1 MKDERK
7 VLIYCR
13 ESRDEGN
20 ENYERIETQRDM
32 LLRFC
37 QNRNMTN
44 IVDVV
49 MDDDV
54 SGTSFRRFEGIIRKI
69 EQGRIEVIVFKD
81 SSRLGRN
88 LRESLNFIAMLE
100 EYGVEILFE
109 SEEYNEDF
117 FPLLAWFNEQRA
129 KEDSR
134 KIRRVF
140 RHKMETGELLVR
152 CPYGYRK
159 SPSGSMLP
167 EPEESRVVKEIYRL
181 FLEGRPCGEIASLLN
196 GRSVP
201 TPSQAAGLKKQA
213 AAWNSQHIRR
223 ILQNNVYCGVM
234 TYGKRTHLSFKN
246 KRLVSRSP
254 EDWIVRPGHHEAI
267 VSEADF
273 RVVQQ
278 RWKTQPDAR
287 PAARQHLFSGLLRC
301 GRCGSHLVFR
311 ARPGRS
317 PAYICGKNHR
327 EGAPRA
333 GGAGCCSHR
342 LKEELLNRAL
352 REYLRLLF
360 SRHEM
365 AVRETLERLCGLS
378 PLAAERREWEEKQKS
393 AAKVLAQIYEDR
405 LQGRIP
411 PELFEQKAAEYQ
423 EKQRQAERE
432 LSFLAERPEPPL
444 PRTPEELI
452 AALPE
457 EPLTRAEC
465 SVLFREA
472 VFFLPGEYA
481 GQDGWNLKEEQR
493 RALRTCGG
501 LVFVE
506 DTPPLSP
513 LSVRTREDASLDR
526 GPLTFTLPR

>member
-13 ESRDEGN
+13 ESRDEGS
-20 ENYERIETQRDM
+20 ENYERIETQRDI

-44 IVDVV
+44 IVGVV

-69 EQGRIEVIVFKD
+69 EQGEIDVIVFKD

-159 SPSGSMLP
+159 APSGMMLP
-167 EPEESRVVKEIYRL
+167 EPEESQVIKDIFRL
-181 FLEGRPCGEIASLLN
+181 FLDGRLCGEIALILN
-196 GRSVP
+196 ERGVP
-201 TPSQAAGLKKQA
+201 TPSQAAGLQRQA

-223 ILQNNVYCGVM
+223 ILHNSVYCGVM
-234 TYGKRTHLSFKN
+234 TYGKRAHASFKN
-246 KRLVSRSP
+246 KRLVSKSP
-254 EDWIVRPGHHEAI
+254 EDWVVLPDHHTAI

-273 RVVQQ
+273 RAVQK
-278 RWKTQPDAR
+278 RWKSCPDAR
-287 PAARQHLFSGLLRC
+287 CGAQQHLFSGWLRC
-301 GRCGSHLVFR
+301 GRCGSHFIFR

-317 PAYICGKNHR
+317 RAYICGKNHR
-327 EGAPRA
+327 EGSLRTD
-333 GGAGCCSHR
+333 GVGCYSHR
-342 LKEELLNRAL
+342 LSEELLNRAL
-352 REYLRLLF
+352 REYLRCLF
-360 SRHEM
+360 RRNEG
-365 AVRETLERLCGLS
+365 AVCETLERLQYSSS
-378 PLAAERREWEEKQKS
+378 PAAEQREWEEKQKD
-393 AAKVLAQIYEDR
+393 AARILAQVYEDR

-411 PELFEQKAAEYQ
+411 TELFEQKALEYRA
-423 EKQRQAERE
+423 KQQLFERK
-432 LSFLAERPEPPL
+432 LSLLKECSQKSL
-444 PRTPEELI
+444 PRTPEELLT
-452 AALPE
+452 ALSE
-457 EPLTRAEC
+457 APLTKAEC
-465 SVLFREA
+465 VLLFREA
-472 VFFLPGEYA
+472 FFYLPGEYN
-481 GQDGWNLKEEQR
+481 GQDDWNLNGKQR
-493 RALRTCGG
+493 LMLQEYGG

-506 DTPPLSP
+506 AVPPLAP
-513 LSVRTREDASLDR
+513 RRAHTQADANLGQ
-526 GPLTFTLPR
+526 GPLTFILPR